1 VEIISGALD
10 MKSKTVKDIMTKI
23 EHVFM
28 LPIDAVLDYDT
39 MAEVEYHGQLDA
51 HSNLFVRY
59 F

>member
-1 VEIISGALD
+1 